1 MSKLTKVVRN
11 PVRSLTS
18 SDPMEQALATAV
30 LSDDNSSSSH
40 SSRSSYS
47 SSSDYSSDSSSGD

>member
-1 MSKLTKVVRN
+1 MSKFIKVVRN

-18 SDPMEQALATAV
+18 SDPMERALASAV

-47 SSSDYSSDSSSGD
+47 SSSDDSSDSSSGD

>member
-1 MSKLTKVVRN
+1 MSKLAKVVRN

-18 SDPMEQALATAV
+18 SDPMERALASAV
-30 LSDDNSSSSH
+30 LSDDNSSSSY

-47 SSSDYSSDSSSGD
+47 SSSDDSSDSGSGD